1 MLDNM
6 NKDNGNLNIE
16 PDIHTENV
24 LETLATGFN
33 LPIYT
38 DKSSADVTRK
48 NSDTAADTSGLS
60 ALAGDRTK
68 QNEDNIVNK
77 IDLITGGLQ
86 ENAEITEEAPLNT
99 EEITIDDVL
108 VPNEAVNV
116 SKFNHIGSDTST
128 ENLLGLKELVQ
139 TIENVQKSSV
149 LVYQVFEELKDR
161 SGRINEINTL
171 VTEISEQ
178 TNRLV
183 LNTAKE
189 AAKDSEGDSL

>member
-24 LETLATGFN
+24 LETLASGFN
-33 LPIYT
+33 QPIYT
-38 DKSSADVTRK
+38 DKSSADVTRI
-48 NSDTAADTSGLS
+48 NSDMAADTSGLS

-108 VPNEAVNV
+108 VPNEAENVN
-116 SKFNHIGSDTST
+116 KFNHIGSDTST
-128 ENLLGLKELVQ
+128 GNLLGLKELVQ

-178 TNRLV
+178 TNQLV